1 MKVLLV
7 TIIAIVIDCVTG
19 TIQAMFSNKLN
30 SSKMRE
36 GGKHKFGE
44 LLALAFA
51 LFVSKALVYFNVN
64 VGFDITYLTCAYI
77 FFMECISIVENIAQL
92 NSKAIPEKVKQLFE
106 KLNKEVNNQ

>member
-1 MKVLLV
+1 MLLV

-44 LLALAFA
+44 ILALAFA
-51 LFVSKALVYFNVN
+51 VFISKSLVYFNIKI
-64 VGFDITYLTCAYI
+64 GFDITYITCAYI
-77 FFMECISIVENIAQL
+77 FLMECISIIENIAQL
-92 NSKAIPEKVKQLFE
+92 NSKAIPDKVKQLFE
-106 KLNKEVNNQ
+106 KLNKEVNK

>member
-19 TIQAMFSNKLN
+19 VTLALFENRVN

-44 LLALAFA
+44 LIALAFS
-51 LFVSKALVYFNVN
+51 LFISKALIIFNIS
-64 VGFDITYLTCAYI
+64 VGFNITYVTCAYI
-77 FFMECISIVENIAQL
+77 FIMECISIMENIGKL
-92 NSKAIPEKVKQLFE
+92 NDKALPNKVKQLFE
-106 KLNKEVNNQ
+106 KLNKEVNK